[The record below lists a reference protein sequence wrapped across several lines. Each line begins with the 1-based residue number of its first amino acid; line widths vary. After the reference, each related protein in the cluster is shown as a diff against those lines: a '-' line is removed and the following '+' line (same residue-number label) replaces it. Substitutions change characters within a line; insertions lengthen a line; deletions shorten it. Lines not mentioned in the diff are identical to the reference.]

1 MSVDQDRKRRLA
13 EIAAI
18 AVRLEAETGVPAALL
33 VAQWAVESAWGA
45 RPIGAANYFGIKKS
59 ARHLRSCRVPTTEY
73 ISGKRTETNAEF
85 ADYNSLEDAAR
96 DYAWLISNGWPY
108 REAWKQY
115 LATRDFDALATAV
128 ARIYAT
134 DPQYG
139 LLIQTVAKQGNVRA
153 AIDAARAEAAA

>member
-1 MSVDQDRKRRLA
+1 MDQDRKRRLA

-18 AVRLEAETGVPAALL
+18 AVRLERETGVPAALL

-59 ARHLRSCRVPTTEY
+59 ARHARSCRVQTAEH
-73 ISGKRTETNAEF
+73 IGGKRIEICAEF

-115 LATRDFDALATAV
+115 LATRDFDGLAAAI
-128 ARIYAT
+128 ARVYAT

-139 LLIQTVAKQGNVRA
+139 LLIRTVAKQDNVRA
-153 AIDAARAEAAA
+153 AIETARAEAAA